1 VFELKVYAYV
11 ALALVTAILISYAC
25 ALAAINA
32 YEGWIDYRNP
42 FSAALE
48 GVKYEDVGSFCPIA
62 ENLVFVLIDGIAVD
76 LLLDLRKTSSDVDA
90 LLSMG
95 ALYVNGLSALPS
107 YSLTTRASIL
117 TGAPPEIHGVSSNWY
132 EGPLGVDSI
141 VRIARENGYTVLCT
155 GDESFAMFFRDCA
168 RECIS
173 IGEGAG
179 HGALSLA
186 AGLELLRRYSATD
199 RVLLWIGVADVD
211 LVGHAVGGP
220 AGLEY
225 NATAI
230 NYARLTLEFVEALR
244 REGLL
249 DKTVLVILNDHGFKR
264 GGHHGGPEPE
274 VRRVFVLFIGPSVKP
289 GLYEVPFTQCD
300 IAPTI
305 SMLMGWKIPKA
316 SIGRPLTEGFDVG
329 GDRMATYVEAS
340 RAQGLEL
347 VKAMAEKAGVELKEP
362 SSPSE
367 AYDRLVELKLGEGT
381 HVRALFVLAVAI
393 PAILVALSALR
404 KTKPSIRRPDV
415 IAIVIGIVAF
425 EASYWLAYS
434 FVQGPWS
441 LSDISSFE
449 EVLAKIGASAT
460 IGGLVLGLAIGAM
473 ELTPYRSGLKRA
485 LARTLT
491 ALLVVIALGLLC
503 SLLFYVTYGPTV
515 RFPFP
520 NWNAALFYFT
530 SLMKV
535 ASVGTSALL
544 PLLVANIVLAV
555 TGAYLHKR
563 LEARRQVA

>member
-1 VFELKVYAYV
+1 MKVYVYV
-11 ALALVTAILISYAC
+11 ALALVTVVLISYAC

-32 YEGWIDYRNP
+32 YESWINYSNP
-42 FSAALE
+42 FSTALE
-48 GVKYEDVGSFCPIA
+48 SVKYKDVGSFRSVA
-62 ENLVFVLIDGIAVD
+62 ENLVFVLIDGVAVD
-76 LLLDLRKTSSDVDA
+76 TLLDLRRSSSDVDR

-117 TGAPPEIHGVSSNWY
+117 TGAPTEIHGASSNWY
-132 EGPLGVDSI
+132 EGLLGVDSI
-141 VRIARENGYTVLCT
+141 VRIAQENGYTVLCT
-155 GDESFAMFFRDCA
+155 GDESFAMFFRDCV
-168 RECIS
+168 RECVS
-173 IGEGAG
+173 IEEGAG

-220 AGLEY
+220 TGLEY

-230 NYARLTLEFVEALR
+230 NYARLTLEFVEALK

-264 GGHHGGPEPE
+264 GGHHGGPELE
-274 VRRVFVLFIGPSVKP
+274 VRRAFVLFIGPSVKP
-289 GLYEVPFTQCD
+289 GLYRAPFTQCD

-305 SMLMGWKIPKA
+305 SMLMGWKIPRA

-329 GDRMATYVEAS
+329 GDRVATYVEAS

-347 VKAMAEKAGVELKEP
+347 VRAMAERAGVELKELP
-362 SSPSE
+362 SPSE
-367 AYDRLVELKLGEGT
+367 AYDRLVGLKLGEGA

-393 PAILVALSALR
+393 PTIFIALFALR
-404 KTKPSIRRPDV
+404 KTKPSIRRSDV
-415 IAIVIGIVAF
+415 IALVIGIVAF

-434 FVQGPWS
+434 LIQGPWS

-460 IGGLVLGLAIGAM
+460 AGGLALGLAIGVA
-473 ELTPYRSGLKRA
+473 ELTPYRSGLRRA
-485 LARTLT
+485 LSRTFT
-491 ALLVVIALGLLC
+491 ALLIVMALGLLC
-503 SLLFYVTYGPTV
+503 SIPFYVTYGPTV
-515 RFPFP
+515 RFPLP
-520 NWNAALFYFT
+520 DWNAALLYFA

-535 ASVGTSALL
+535 ASIGLSALI
-544 PLLVANIVLAV
+544 PLLVANIALVL

-563 LEARRQVA
+563 LEARRHVA